1 MLSSVLML
9 ALTGAALTGTALTGT
24 HALQPPGMFH
34 DGEAAARHG
43 ERWLALR
50 VHEGDASLR
59 MARLRVKRVF
69 DVITD
74 AEGEAT
80 GQEIGSDVG
89 EVVTYLRGPGLHAGP
104 VAVAV
109 SEYVG
114 EGPLPMQRLRLGD
127 GVYRILTRCIADAA
141 KTAQD
146 GMTYRCRI
154 ELSEDGKD
162 GDVENGQRQTLVE
175 MTGSSALSAAPDIFL
190 GDDASPHVIF
200 AGDLDRDGGLDL
212 IFDTSDHY
220 NLSHP
225 VLFLSGAAE
234 GDELL
239 HAVAEHAAVG
249 C

>member
-1 MLSSVLML
+1 MLSSVLMF
-9 ALTGAALTGTALTGT
+9 ALTGTALTGT

-34 DGEAAARHG
+34 DGEAVARHG

-50 VHEGDASLR
+50 VHEGDAGLR

-69 DVITD
+69 DVVAD

-80 GQEIGSDVG
+80 GHEIDSDVDD
-89 EVVTYLRGPGLHAGP
+89 VVAYLRGPGLHTGNVVAATIEDQGDAGQIAQTLSLGDRRYRISTRCEP
-104 VAVAV
+104 DKV
-109 SEYVG
+109 SEGVFACAIDLIEIDLIEG
-114 EGPLPMQRLRLGD
+114 ERRQR
-127 GVYRILTRCIADAA
+127 
-141 KTAQD
+141 
-146 GMTYRCRI
+146 
-154 ELSEDGKD
+154 
-162 GDVENGQRQTLVE
+162 LVE
-175 MTGSSALSAAPDIFL
+175 MSGQSFDRSGGGRLQL

-200 AGDLDRDGGLDL
+200 AGDLDRDGRLDL

-239 HAVAEHAAVG
+239 HAVAEHDAVG

>member
-9 ALTGAALTGTALTGT
+9 ALTGTALTGT

-34 DGEAAARHG
+34 DGEAVARHG

-50 VHEGDASLR
+50 LHEGDASLR

-80 GQEIGSDVG
+80 GQEIDSDVG
-89 EVVTYLRGPGLHAGP
+89 DVVTYLRGPGLHAGT
-104 VAVAV
+104 VIAATIEDQ
-109 SEYVG
+109 SDA
-114 EGPLPMQRLRLGD
+114 GPIAQTLSLGD
-127 GVYRILTRCIADAA
+127 RRYRIATRCEADKVTEGVFACGI
-141 KTAQD
+141 D
-146 GMTYRCRI
+146 LI
-154 ELSEDGKD
+154 EGERR
-162 GDVENGQRQTLVE
+162 QRLVE
-175 MTGSSALSAAPDIFL
+175 MNGQSFDHSGDGRLQL

-200 AGDLDRDGGLDL
+200 AGDLDRDGRLDL

-220 NLSHP
+220 NRSHP

-239 HAVAEHAAVG
+239 HAVAEHDAVG

>member
-9 ALTGAALTGTALTGT
+9 ALTGTALTGT

-34 DGEAAARHG
+34 DGEAVARHG

-80 GQEIGSDVG
+80 GQEIDSDVG
-89 EVVTYLRGPGLHAGP
+89 DVVTYLRGPGLHAGP

-114 EGPLPMQRLRLGD
+114 EGLLPMQRLRLGD
-127 GVYRILTRCIADAA
+127 RIYRILTHCTADAVNA
-141 KTAQD
+141 AYD
-146 GMTYRCRI
+146 GMRYRCRI
-154 ELSEDGKD
+154 DLSEDGKG
-162 GDVENGQRQTLVE
+162 GDVERGPRQTLTE
-175 MTGSSALSAAPDIFL
+175 MTGTSALSSAPEIFL

-200 AGDLDRDGGLDL
+200 AGDLDRDGKLDL
-212 IFDTSDHY
+212 IFDISNHY

-239 HAVAEHAAVG
+239 HAVAEHDAVG

>member
-34 DGEAAARHG
+34 DGEAVARHG
-43 ERWLALR
+43 ERWFALR

-80 GQEIGSDVG
+80 GHEIDSDVG
-89 EVVTYLRGPGLHAGP
+89 DVVTYLRGPGLHAGR
-104 VAVAV
+104 VVTAVIEDQSDAGLIAQAL
-109 SEYVG
+109 SI
-114 EGPLPMQRLRLGD
+114 GD
-127 GVYRILTRCIADAA
+127 RRYRIATRCEAD
-141 KTAQD
+141 KTTEGTFACAID
-146 GMTYRCRI
+146 
-154 ELSEDGKD
+154 L
-162 GDVENGQRQTLVE
+162 VEGERRQRLVE
-175 MTGSSALSAAPDIFL
+175 MSAQSFDNSGDGRLQL

-200 AGDLDRDGGLDL
+200 AGDLDRDGRLDL
-212 IFDTSDHY
+212 IFDTSNHY

-234 GDELL
+234 GDQLL
-239 HAVAEHAAVG
+239 HAVAEHDAVG

>member
-1 MLSSVLML
+1 MLSSVLL
-9 ALTGAALTGTALTGT
+9 LALTGTALTGT

-34 DGEAAARHG
+34 DGEAVARHG

-50 VHEGDASLR
+50 VHDGDASLR
-59 MARLRVKRVF
+59 MTRLRVKRVF
-69 DVITD
+69 DIIAD

-80 GQEIGSDVG
+80 GQEIESDVG
-89 EVVTYLRGPGLHAGP
+89 DVVTYLRGPGLHAGP

-109 SEYVG
+109 TEFAG
-114 EGPLPMQRLRLGD
+114 AGPLPAQRLRLGD
-127 GVYRILTRCIADAA
+127 RVYRLLTRCTADAVN
-141 KTAQD
+141 TAQD
-146 GMTYRCRI
+146 GMSYLCRI
-154 ELSEDGKD
+154 ELREDGKD
-162 GDVENGQRQTLVE
+162 GDVERGPRQTLTG
-175 MTGSSALSAAPDIFL
+175 MTGTSALSAAPDIVL

-200 AGDLDRDGGLDL
+200 AGDLDRDGRLDL
-212 IFDTSDHY
+212 IFDTSNHY

-239 HAVAEHAAVG
+239 HAVAEHDAVG

>member
-1 MLSSVLML
+1 MLSSVLLL
-9 ALTGAALTGTALTGT
+9 ALTGAALSGTAMTGT

-34 DGEAAARHG
+34 DGEAVARHG
-43 ERWLALR
+43 DRWLALR
-50 VHEGDASLR
+50 VHDGDARLR
-59 MARLRVKRVF
+59 MTRLRVKRVF

-74 AEGEAT
+74 AEGETT
-80 GQEIGSDVG
+80 GHEIESDVG
-89 EVVTYLRGPGLHAGP
+89 DVVTYLRGPGLHAGP

-109 SEYVG
+109 SEYAG
-114 EGPLPMQRLRLGD
+114 EGPLPTQRLRLGD
-127 GVYRILTRCIADAA
+127 RVYRLLTRCTADAVN
-141 KTAQD
+141 TAQD

-162 GDVENGQRQTLVE
+162 GDVERGPRQTLTE
-175 MTGSSALSAAPDIFL
+175 MTGNSALSAAPDIVL

-200 AGDLDRDGGLDL
+200 AGDLDRDGRLDL

-220 NLSHP
+220 NRSHP

-234 GDELL
+234 GEELL
-239 HAVAEHAAVG
+239 HAVAEHDAVG

>member
-1 MLSSVLML
+1 MLSSVLLL
-9 ALTGAALTGTALTGT
+9 ALSGA

-34 DGEAAARHG
+34 DGEAVARHG

-50 VHEGDASLR
+50 VHEGDASLQ
-59 MARLRVKRVF
+59 MARLRMKRVF

-80 GQEIGSDVG
+80 GQEIESDVG
-89 EVVTYLRGPGLHAGP
+89 DVVTYLRGPGLHAGP

-114 EGPLPMQRLRLGD
+114 EGLLPMQRLRLGD
-127 GVYRILTRCIADAA
+127 RVYRILTHCTGDGVN
-141 KTAQD
+141 TTQD
-146 GMTYRCRI
+146 GMSYRCRI

-162 GDVENGQRQTLVE
+162 GNVERGPRQTLTE
-175 MTGSSALSAAPDIFL
+175 MAGSSALSAAPDIAL
-190 GDDASPHVIF
+190 GDDASPHLIF
-200 AGDLDRDGGLDL
+200 AGDLDRDGRLDL
-212 IFDTSDHY
+212 IFDTSNHY

-239 HAVAEHAAVG
+239 HAVAEHDAVG

>member
-1 MLSSVLML
+1 MLSSVLLL
-9 ALTGAALTGTALTGT
+9 ALTGAALTGA

-34 DGEAAARHG
+34 DGETVARHG

-50 VHEGDASLR
+50 VHDGDASLR

-69 DVITD
+69 DIIAD

-80 GQEIGSDVG
+80 GQEIESDVG
-89 EVVTYLRGPGLHAGP
+89 DVVTYLRGPALHAGP

-127 GVYRILTRCIADAA
+127 RVYRILTRCNQAVVNA
-141 KTAQD
+141 TQD

-162 GDVENGQRQTLVE
+162 GDVEYGPRQALVE
-175 MTGSSALSAAPDIFL
+175 MSASSALSAAPDIVL
-190 GDDASPHVIF
+190 GDDATPHVIF
-200 AGDLDRDGGLDL
+200 AGDLDRDGRLDL

-239 HAVAEHAAVG
+239 HAVAEHDAVG

>member
-34 DGEAAARHG
+34 DGEAVARHG

-80 GQEIGSDVG
+80 GHEIDSDVG
-89 EVVTYLRGPGLHAGP
+89 DVVTYLRGPGLHAGP

-114 EGPLPMQRLRLGD
+114 EGLLPMQRLRLGD
-127 GVYRILTRCIADAA
+127 REYRIRTRCSAGDINDTRDA
-141 KTAQD
+141 
-146 GMTYRCRI
+146 MSHRCRI
-154 ELSEDGKD
+154 ELME
-162 GDVENGQRQTLVE
+162 GDIETGRRQTLVE
-175 MTGSSALSAAPDIFL
+175 MTGSSALSAAPDIAL
-190 GDDASPHVIF
+190 GDDASPHLIF
-200 AGDLDRDGGLDL
+200 AGDLDRDGRLDL
-212 IFDTSDHY
+212 IFDTSNHY

-234 GDELL
+234 GDQLL
-239 HAVAEHAAVG
+239 HAVAEHDAVG

>member
-9 ALTGAALTGTALTGT
+9 ALTGAALTGT

-34 DGEAAARHG
+34 DGEAVARHG
-43 ERWLALR
+43 EHWLALR
-50 VHEGDASLR
+50 VHAGDASLR
-59 MARLRVKRVF
+59 SARLRVRRAF
-69 DVITD
+69 DEIAD

-80 GQEIGSDVG
+80 GQEVESDVG
-89 EVVTYLRGPGLHAGP
+89 DVVTYLRGPGLHAGP
-104 VAVAV
+104 VTSAV

-114 EGPLPMQRLRLGD
+114 TGSLPVQRLRLGD
-127 GVYRILTRCIADAA
+127 RVYRILTRCNEAVVNA
-141 KTAQD
+141 TQD

-162 GDVENGQRQTLVE
+162 GDVERGPRQTLTE
-175 MTGSSALSAAPDIFL
+175 MTGTSALSAAPDIFL

-200 AGDLDRDGGLDL
+200 AGDLDRDGRLDL
-212 IFDTSDHY
+212 IFETSNHY

-225 VLFLSGAAE
+225 VLFLSGAAK
-234 GDELL
+234 GGELL
-239 HAVAEHAAVG
+239 HAVAEHDAVG